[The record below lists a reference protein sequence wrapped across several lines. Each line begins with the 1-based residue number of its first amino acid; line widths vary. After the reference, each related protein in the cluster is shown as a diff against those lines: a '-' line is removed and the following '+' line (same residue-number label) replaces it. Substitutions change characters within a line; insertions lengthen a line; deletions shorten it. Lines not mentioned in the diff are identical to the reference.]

1 MGAREDLLR
10 VIRRKC
16 VYCCGGSVKEAAR
29 CGSEE
34 CPLWKYR
41 PPFIQRQKKRKG
53 TVQIT
58 MRMLFETKGGIR

>member
-1 MGAREDLLR
+1 MGEREDLLR
-10 VIRRKC
+10 AIRRKC

-29 CGSEE
+29 CRSEE

-41 PPFIQRQKKRKG
+41 PAFAQRQKKRKG
-53 TVQIT
+53 AVQIT